1 MICLSLKSLS
11 APTSICA
18 ATNILISFVEESSGE
33 GTYVGEETG
42 KRRWVMREKKP
53 IEFSLKSPRC
63 TLNTPHLTSPDWKKN
78 GVQGNKN
85 HKNIFC
91 IRKKGIRFFTKRSNK
106 KSNLVFQQKIN
117 AYALKKAKTRGHHRN
132 PSPIAVLTS
141 LSREKKNKNK
151 NTTIEPVTNKTTK
164 PRHSRQQRNDP
175 ASRSRKKKRTRKA
188 KTPAD
193 SSDHDSQRN
202 RPGSRC

>member
-1 MICLSLKSLS
+1 
-11 APTSICA
+11 
-18 ATNILISFVEESSGE
+18 VEESSGE

-141 LSREKKNKNK
+141 LSREKKKKTKTQPLNQLPIKPPNHGIAV
-151 NTTIEPVTNKTTK
+151 NNETIQLPG
-164 PRHSRQQRNDP
+164 
-175 ASRSRKKKRTRKA
+175 AGKKKEHEKRKLRQTQAITTANATVQAHAASNSTRGGRPAKTKVKA
-188 KTPAD
+188 KEGRKT
-193 SSDHDSQRN
+193 
-202 RPGSRC
+202 G